1 MEIEVQ
7 RVILELLGG
16 LGIFFY
22 GLSTMRM
29 GLQKCA
35 GNKIKDILDRY
46 TKNPFTGFLA
56 GILVTAMIQSSTATS
71 VITVGLVSAGFMT
84 LRQAIGVILGANIG
98 TTVTAFVIGINIEEY
113 ALLII
118 AVGSF
123 LLFFIKK
130 KTVQN
135 VGQVVFGIG
144 ALFYGLDLITLGMEP
159 LSMLDTFHNLTLQL
173 SSIPLLGVL
182 LGTITTILIHSSSAT
197 IGILQGLYAD
207 HIISLEAALPI
218 LYGDNIGTTVT
229 AVIAA
234 IGTSTAAKRT
244 AGIHVLINILGTIF
258 FLILLQPFAALILWL
273 TSVIHLSPE
282 MAIAFAHGFYNL
294 SSSLLFLPFI
304 NVLILLIK
312 KLIPGDDVLIEYREK
327 RLDPHLIVKSPSI
340 ALGQAKEEIIFMGK
354 FAIKGLEESYHFFQ
368 KKQVKHANSARQI
381 EDFLNNFDLKITNYL
396 VDIESSSLSEHELKG
411 QHNLINTVRDIEEIG
426 DLFENILEHIDYQIA
441 MKVNLTNH
449 ALEDL
454 DEMFELTVDT
464 VKTAITALDQNNKD
478 IAKKVMEKGSL
489 INKMVEE
496 FRSHHVIRL
505 QSGECSHQAGI
516 VFIDIISNLKRI
528 GNHAANI
535 ANSIIKVQNDYQ
547 EARYVHPE

>member
-1 MEIEVQ
+1 
-7 RVILELLGG
+7 
-16 LGIFFY
+16 
-22 GLSTMRM
+22 
-29 GLQKCA
+29 
-35 GNKIKDILDRY
+35 
-46 TKNPFTGFLA
+46 
-56 GILVTAMIQSSTATS
+56 
-71 VITVGLVSAGFMT
+71 
-84 LRQAIGVILGANIG
+84 
-98 TTVTAFVIGINIEEY
+98 
-113 ALLII
+113 
-118 AVGSF
+118 
-123 LLFFIKK
+123 
-130 KTVQN
+130 
-135 VGQVVFGIG
+135 
-144 ALFYGLDLITLGMEP
+144 
-159 LSMLDTFHNLTLQL
+159 
-173 SSIPLLGVL
+173 
-182 LGTITTILIHSSSAT
+182 
-197 IGILQGLYAD
+197 
-207 HIISLEAALPI
+207 
-218 LYGDNIGTTVT
+218 
-229 AVIAA
+229 
-234 IGTSTAAKRT
+234 
-244 AGIHVLINILGTIF
+244 
-258 FLILLQPFAALILWL
+258 
-273 TSVIHLSPE
+273 
-282 MAIAFAHGFYNL
+282 
-294 SSSLLFLPFI
+294 
-304 NVLILLIK
+304 
-312 KLIPGDDVLIEYREK
+312 
-327 RLDPHLIVKSPSI
+327 
-340 ALGQAKEEIIFMGK
+340 MGK